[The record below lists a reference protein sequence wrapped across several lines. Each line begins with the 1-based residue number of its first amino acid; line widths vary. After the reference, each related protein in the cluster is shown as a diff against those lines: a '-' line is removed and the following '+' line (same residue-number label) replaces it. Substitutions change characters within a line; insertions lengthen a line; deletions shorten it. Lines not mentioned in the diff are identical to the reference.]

1 MSIETQSVLEYGLS
15 KTAAV
20 LNLGFSDYFVPIQ
33 LNLSSFSDMMRIGTV
48 DLSLSRVAF
57 RNEKA
62 VGAALIGRRGWSS
75 RLAAMSIIPEARGQK
90 VGLSLVEQLIEE
102 AKTRGDRRMEL
113 EVIVQNEP
121 AVKLY
126 QKVGFQTIRR
136 LFGYKIEAP
145 NGAPAELIEM
155 DLRELAKLVNIY
167 GATRLPWQ
175 LSGEDLAA
183 KGPPYRAY
191 KLGSAYVAITN
202 PDADVVIIY
211 SILTLPTDRG
221 QGLASE
227 LLRGLFATYPGKT
240 WSIPAIY
247 PEEFGPF
254 FETLGFEK
262 QTLSQYQME
271 LICS

>member
-1 MSIETQSVLEYGLS
+1 MPIETQSVLEYGLS

-33 LNLSSFSDMMRIGTV
+33 LNLSSFSDLMRIGTI
-48 DLSLSRVAF
+48 DLALSKVAL
-57 RNEKA
+57 RNDKA
-62 VGAALIGRRGWSS
+62 VGAALIARRGWSS

-90 VGLSLVEQLIEE
+90 VGLSLVNHLVEE
-102 AKTRGDRRMEL
+102 AKDRGDQRMEL
-113 EVIVQNEP
+113 EVITQNEP

-145 NGAPAELIEM
+145 RGETAELEEI
-155 DLRELAKLVNIY
+155 DLRELSKLVNIY
-167 GATRLPWQ
+167 GVNRLPWQ

-191 KLGSAYVAITN
+191 KLGAAFVAITN
-202 PDADVVIIY
+202 PDAEGVVIY
-211 SILTLPTDRG
+211 SILTLPRARG
-221 QGLASE
+221 QNQASD
-227 LLRGLFATYPGKT
+227 LLRALFAAYPGKT

-247 PEEFGPF
+247 PEEFDPF
-254 FETLGFEK
+254 FEKLGFEK
-262 QTLSQYQME
+262 QTLSQFQME
-271 LICS
+271 LNFK